1 MRKKYPSCEVCG
13 DSNGLHVHHLISRCL
28 YPNGALNVNN
38 LIVLCTDCHKKFHNN
53 GIWASEWLEKNKKEQ
68 FDWVNETNC
77 LLNS

>member
-13 DSNGLHVHHLISRCL
+13 DSKGLHVHHLISRCL

-38 LIVLCTDCHKKFHNN
+38 LIVLCADCHKKFHNN